1 MQIMQSV
8 AYAPEGGQ
16 HAPWAIEVCLEQ
28 LDALLQRLFG
38 KSLNKGARACLHMV
52 FPLCLV
58 LFDEASSCCF
68 FTMQHCWSTR
78 S

>member
-38 KSLNKGARACLHMV
+38 KSPMSTIDSAGK
-52 FPLCLV
+52 LV
-58 LFDEASSCCF
+58 YIYIHSRFV
-68 FTMQHCWSTR
+68 
-78 S
+78 